1 MCSDTFKVWRDVE
14 CEFVANLRASQSRK
28 NFENRLIFEERYGQ
42 DFSVFLFTVWKACSI
57 YTVSA
62 KHRSTHDLLCE
73 CLLYS
78 SIRNGRVSATHL
90 VPACIKRYYKLTRK
104 KSRTW

>member
-1 MCSDTFKVWRDVE
+1 MRSSICQYGHLGVSAVSQCSDTFKVWRDAE

-42 DFSVFLFTVWKACSI
+42 DFSVFLFTVWKAFSI

-62 KHRSTHDLLCE
+62 KHRSTYMICFA
-73 CLLYS
+73 
-78 SIRNGRVSATHL
+78 NGYFIVL
-90 VPACIKRYYKLTRK
+90 
-104 KSRTW
+104 